1 MVFFFSSKTVHLTT
15 LKFFKAHLLLLPQW
29 KKTQSPWICKY
40 LLFKNISFF
49 FFLTAWYEISP
60 TSLKKKSILGCTRP
74 GGVRFSTSCL
84 CESHNRWWLDSRP
97 VVMLNWDLRWAQRNF
112 HTLQRHQRCTYITLD
127 SKSQTFKWHRLDL
140 PQAQTA
146 FFFVHLTPGRKYSNS
161 LKQYTPIY
169 TPLGHF

>member
-1 MVFFFSSKTVHLTT
+1 MVFSSKTVQLTA

-29 KKTQSPWICKY
+29 KKPSVHEYVNIFR
-40 LLFKNISFF
+40 FKTFF
-49 FFLTAWYEISP
+49 FSAGYEISP
-60 TSLKKKSILGCTRP
+60 TSLKKKSILGCTCT

-84 CESHNRWWLDSRP
+84 CESLNRWWLDSRP
-97 VVMLNWDLRWAQRNF
+97 VVMLNWDLRWTQRNF

-127 SKSQTFKWHRLDL
+127 SKSQTFKWHRLAL

-146 FFFVHLTPGRKYSNS
+146 QTFSFFVHLTPGRKYSNS

-169 TPLGHF
+169 THL